1 MLSRAEQRWQIRL
14 RVEDPGLLNFG
25 WGLEAFEGR
34 LLEVAQFVK
43 GQTGKE
49 GTLQI
54 EMVSWMTQRWED
66 GHALYKAITEAAEP
80 TARGYASYADLD
92 LPPIEWA
99 WRGWMANG
107 VLTLLAAPP
116 GAGKSLIALDLARRV
131 IEGMPAPDGAPLAMA
146 SNRVIYVDAEDMP
159 RLTVDRGRVWGMALE
174 HMFPLLPPTY
184 GSMDLEAGEDRDR
197 LIEMVHVLG
206 PGLIIVDSLSRITL
220 RGDSAVEE
228 VRPVLT
234 FLKGL
239 AQEAACAVVLVHHT
253 RKRMAN
259 VVPGQEMTMDD
270 LRGSGDIGAAG
281 RTIWGLS
288 VVQTGPEADLNGPRK
303 LAVLKSN
310 LGRVP
315 DPVGCELVPVG
326 EDGVRVAWGA
336 CPERWSEPTEADKC
350 AEWLVSLLESEGDSM
365 KPREVV
371 KAASSAGFSRAT
383 VYKAR
388 RMRAERGRVEN
399 TAGAKSP
406 NNEWRLVERS

>member
-1 MLSRAEQRWQIRL
+1 M
-14 RVEDPGLLNFG
+14 
-25 WGLEAFEGR
+25 
-34 LLEVAQFVK
+34 
-43 GQTGKE
+43 
-49 GTLQI
+49 
-54 EMVSWMTQRWED
+54 
-66 GHALYKAITEAAEP
+66 
-80 TARGYASYADLD
+80 
-92 LPPIEWA
+92 
-99 WRGWMANG
+99 
-107 VLTLLAAPP
+107 
-116 GAGKSLIALDLARRV
+116 
-131 IEGMPAPDGAPLAMA
+131 
-146 SNRVIYVDAEDMP
+146 
-159 RLTVDRGRVWGMALE
+159 
-174 HMFPLLPPTY
+174 
-184 GSMDLEAGEDRDR
+184 
-197 LIEMVHVLG
+197 
-206 PGLIIVDSLSRITL
+206 
-220 RGDSAVEE
+220 EE

-239 AQEAACAVVLVHHT
+239 AAESQGAVLLVHHT

-350 AEWLVSLLESEGDSM
+350 AEWIEAYLASESEPVAP
-365 KPREVV
+365 KEVV
-371 KAASSAGFSRAT
+371 KAASGAGFSRAT

-388 RMRAERGRVEN
+388 RMLAERGRVEN

-406 NNEWRLVERS
+406 NNAWRLVVEAS